1 MLPLTLLSLA
11 FTMRAPPPLA
21 VHHGRSLSP
30 VQRGVVP
37 LAERPCLRP
46 RCGSVR
52 MEEDGRI
59 VTGQSADTDT
69 VVASARAYVHA
80 LNRLL
85 VRRDKTGGD
94 AREISYKDVS

>member
-1 MLPLTLLSLA
+1 
-11 FTMRAPPPLA
+11 
-21 VHHGRSLSP
+21 
-30 VQRGVVP
+30 
-37 LAERPCLRP
+37 
-46 RCGSVR
+46 

-85 VRRDKTGGD
+85 LRRDKTGGGPP
-94 AREISYKDVS
+94 EISYKDVS